1 VYRTV
6 TTAPDPAVLERVRAG
21 RFDAVTFTSSSTVR
35 NFTDQAGPLPEP
47 VPAVVSI
54 GPVTSATARDLGL
67 TVAAEATEHTID
79 GLVDAVCALLTP
91 SAR

>member
-1 VYRTV
+1 
-6 TTAPDPAVLERVRAG
+6 
-21 RFDAVTFTSSSTVR
+21 
-35 NFTDQAGPLPEP
+35 
-47 VPAVVSI
+47 VSI